1 MRQVHLSLEEY
12 KELVIHIKHTFTDI
26 INQNPQ
32 DISFTDLDVEDRL
45 ISCLR
50 ADNPGDKLKRV
61 INKTRENATST
72 IYKRWSQTV
81 NIEKRTSIVSK
92 HYEKY
97 QKKINRDHWKFLK
110 ILE

>member
-1 MRQVHLSLEEY
+1 MRQVHLSLDEY

-61 INKTRENATST
+61 INKTRENAIST
-72 IYKRWSQTV
+72 IYKRWSRTV
-81 NIEKRTSIVSK
+81 NIEKRTSTVSK
-92 HYEKY
+92 HYEELE
-97 QKKINRDHWKFLK
+97 QLK
-110 ILE
+110 S